1 MGAHYAR
8 YGNTALNWYNA
19 PDPRPDYYRYLPS
32 YFEDEDMQMQ
42 YRDLWRSGRP
52 DFTQINWDNLYL
64 ANANNLRAGNGAAVY
79 MVEERRSDLL
89 ETSFNSTL
97 NKQFN
102 RHLGLTAGVGARFT
116 QSRQFKTVD
125 DLLGSN
131 YVLDIDKFA
140 ERDFSGDHDKLQN
153 DLNRPDRKVY
163 KDGIFGYN
171 FNLNIYSANAWA
183 VNRYT
188 SRHWDYY
195 YGAKL
200 TYTNSAATERCA
212 TDAIRT
218 VPMARVSVISL
229 PILP

>member
-1 MGAHYAR
+1 MPI
-8 YGNTALNWYNA
+8 TCV
-19 PDPRPDYYRYLPS
+19 PVTVLP
-32 YFEDEDMQMQ
+32 
-42 YRDLWRSGRP
+42 
-52 DFTQINWDNLYL
+52 
-64 ANANNLRAGNGAAVY
+64 Y

-183 VNRYT
+183 VNRFRALAEAYC
-188 SRHWDYY
+188 SQQPRRPQ
-195 YGAKL
+195 GQG
-200 TYTNSAATERCA
+200 R
-212 TDAIRT
+212 
-218 VPMARVSVISL
+218 P
-229 PILP
+229 